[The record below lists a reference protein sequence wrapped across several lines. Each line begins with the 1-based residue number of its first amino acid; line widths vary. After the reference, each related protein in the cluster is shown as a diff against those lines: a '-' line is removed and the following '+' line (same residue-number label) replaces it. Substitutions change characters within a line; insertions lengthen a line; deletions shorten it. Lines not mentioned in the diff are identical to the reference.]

1 MPVCVSVSPA
11 MVDDAESSIGRESGP
26 LWIPIM
32 LALETAASFACAAM
46 LVIGFPVRIRNVTV
60 GIGSGRLGGG
70 GAATVGFTD
79 VSTRAHLPL

>member
-1 MPVCVSVSPA
+1 MPVCVRVRPA
-11 MVDDAESSIGRESGP
+11 MVDDAETRSGRESGP

-32 LALETAASFACAAM
+32 LALETAASFACAAI

-60 GIGSGRLGGG
+60 GIGSGRPGGG

-79 VSTRAHLPL
+79 VLTRAHLPL